1 MDKTLVS
8 KNRTRNLLFSALMI
22 GTVVSALLQTALTTA
37 LPKIITDFSI
47 SAQTGQWLTSAFSL
61 AMGIMIPATTF
72 LIKRI
77 PTKWLFIGSMTLFGI
92 GELLS
97 ATATTFIILL
107 IGRILQALGSGIL
120 LSLTQVVVLTIY
132 PLKKQG
138 TMMGIYGLAASAA
151 PVVAPTVT
159 GLIIDTFSW
168 RFIFWAGLLLTVV
181 DILFAFLAVKNVL
194 PTEKTTLDVKSL
206 LLSSISFSG
215 ILVGFG
221 NIGSGPLLSI
231 QIGLPI
237 IIGLLSGCLFAYRQ
251 FHISEPLL
259 NLKIFKNKQFTI
271 AVIIS
276 ILLYFAMMSG
286 STLFPLYIQSVHQL
300 SATTSGLIMLPASLV
315 MAILSP
321 ITGRL
326 YDKLGIRPLAILGSF
341 AMLISCLTTIHLNV
355 QTSILYLVLV
365 WIIRLVSI
373 SCVMMPIVTWS
384 VSTLDTKFTSH
395 ATALLTTLRTI
406 SGAIGTAVSVSIMQF
421 VTNLTTHNG
430 PVIANSSGINVT
442 FIVLAVIAAIQ
453 LIVSLLWV
461 KKN

>member
-107 IGRILQALGSGIL
+107 IGRILQAMGSGIL

-132 PLKKQG
+132 PLEKQG

-286 STLFPLYIQSVHQL
+286 STLFPLYIQSVHHL

-326 YDKLGIRPLAILGSF
+326 YDKFGIRPLAILGSF

-453 LIVSLLWV
+453 LTVSLLWV